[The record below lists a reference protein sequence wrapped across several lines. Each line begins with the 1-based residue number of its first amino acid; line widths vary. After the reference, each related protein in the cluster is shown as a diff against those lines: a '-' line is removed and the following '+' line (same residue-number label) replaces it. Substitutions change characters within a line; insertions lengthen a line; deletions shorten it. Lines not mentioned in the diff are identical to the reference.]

1 MAVATNG
8 RRRRKEM
15 EAAKEDAKEQQVA
28 ENVYCRGSRRGQPQM
43 LTNYKKML
51 WKKRKPKSRFTKHE
65 KSRR

>member
-28 ENVYCRGSRRGQPQM
+28 ENALLQRKSQRTAPDANELQE
-43 LTNYKKML
+43 NAL
-51 WKKRKPKSRFTKHE
+51 WKKRKTK
-65 KSRR
+65 KQIYQT